1 MHLFKQGQPT
11 KLEELPN
18 IGKSI
23 AADLRTIGILQP
35 DQLAERDLLATY
47 IALADIMGHRHD
59 PCVLYTLMSAKHFL
73 KSGEALPWWKF
84 TELGQKLLVSN
95 PKGKRK

>member
-1 MHLFKQGQPT
+1 MRPSKQGQPT

-23 AADLRTIGILQP
+23 ATDLRAIGILQP
-35 DQLAERDLLATY
+35 NQLAARNPLETY
-47 IALADIMGHRHD
+47 IALANVMGHRHD
-59 PCVLYTLMSAKHFL
+59 LCVLYALISAKHFL

-84 TELGQKLLVSN
+84 TEQGQKLLVSN
-95 PKGKRK
+95 QKGK